1 MKPELK
7 FKQACF
13 LLLPLLIAQVGVA
26 QMPQLLAAQG
36 VIASPQVPENLK
48 VPPNQVLLLKE
59 RAKGV
64 QIYECKVKSGN
75 ANQFKWTF
83 VAPEAN
89 LFDEQGKNSIK
100 HYAGPTWQANDG
112 SKVVGQVKA
121 SFDSPS
127 PNAIPWLLL
136 QAKSHKGNGILS
148 NVTYIQRAD
157 TVGGKPPVRGCDQ
170 KSAGTQKRVNYTLP
184 LIFLL
189 RYLQPSV
196 RYCDRGTGK
205 HHPELGSSY
214 SATAVSPQSLV
225 STV

>member
-75 ANQFKWTF
+75 ANQFEWTF

-100 HYAGPTWQANDG
+100 HYAGPTWEANDG

-136 QAKSHKGNGILS
+136 QAKSHEGNGILS

-157 TVGGKPPVRGCDQ
+157 TVGGKPPVGGCDQ
-170 KSAGTQKRVNYTLP
+170 KSAGTQKRVNYTSDY
-184 LIFLL
+184 FF
-189 RYLQPSV
+189 Y
-196 RYCDRGTGK
+196 GTA
-205 HHPELGSSY
+205 P
-214 SATAVSPQSLV
+214 
-225 STV
+225 